1 MNKVRYGIVGIGK
14 MGGTHAK
21 KLKQGLDQ
29 NGELAAVCDLSEER
43 LAWAEQALPGVRRF
57 ADYRELLACG
67 EVDAVV
73 VATPHYDH
81 PGIAMEALEAG
92 KHVLIEKPAGV
103 YTRALCGRSTSLRGK
118 NRGRYSGLCTTSAP
132 TRFTGRRNESLTAA
146 DWASLS
152 GSIG

>member
-67 EVDAVV
+67 RWMRSSSQRR
-73 VATPHYDH
+73 TTT
-81 PGIAMEALEAG
+81 I
-92 KHVLIEKPAGV
+92 
-103 YTRALCGRSTSLRGK
+103 RALHGGAGGREA
-118 NRGRYSGLCTTSAP
+118 CAH
-132 TRFTGRRNESLTAA
+132 
-146 DWASLS
+146 
-152 GSIG
+152 

>member
-43 LAWAEQALPGVRRF
+43 LAWAEQALAGVRRF

-67 EVDAVV
+67 RWMRSSSQRR
-73 VATPHYDH
+73 TTT
-81 PGIAMEALEAG
+81 IRALPWRRWRQG
-92 KHVLIEKPAGV
+92 SMCSLKSRPVFIQ
-103 YTRALCGRSTSLRGK
+103 ALCGRSTSLRGK
-118 NRGRYSGLCTTSAP
+118 NRAGIRDYVQPAHQPALPGGET
-132 TRFTGRRNESLTAA
+132 NH
-146 DWASLS
+146 
-152 GSIG
+152 